1 MRKFGHLR
9 SPIYSQGGS
18 ACVEKKAINPAANES
33 AIDKIA
39 HRQNAGLVNKI
50 TKRSSLPPGSAASFA
65 QTLELI
71 NPHLY
76 SVEERIRA
84 QARAFDPA
92 VEGYVSY
99 VCEKGGK
106 RLRPVLALL
115 AGGASGQITSGHVDL
130 AVIVEMMHVATLVHD
145 DIMDGAELR
154 RDQPTAYAKWGTS
167 ISVLLGDCL
176 FAHALRLAT
185 SFSNNAICRRI
196 ADAASEVCSGEI
208 IQTQRRYDLKL
219 STADYY
225 RIIEMKTAALFAVA
239 CELGAFI
246 SEGNPTVIGALKNF
260 GLKVGTAYQIYD
272 DCLDL
277 AGTEEETGKTLGTD
291 IRKGKFTLPVL
302 LTLQNRQG
310 VDLTRL
316 RDLLLREEGVDEEVL
331 VNLLNRAGSLS
342 AAAQVA
348 RRMLNE
354 ARQSLEVVPLNR
366 YVNGLHSIADRLI
379 GLVDRLA

>member
-1 MRKFGHLR
+1 
-9 SPIYSQGGS
+9 
-18 ACVEKKAINPAANES
+18 VNPADSES

-39 HRQNAGLVNKI
+39 GGQNAGLVNKI
-50 TKRSSLPPGSAASFA
+50 TKMSGLQPKSAAAFA

-115 AGGASGQITSGHVDL
+115 AGGASGC
-130 AVIVEMMHVATLVHD
+130 
-145 DIMDGAELR
+145 IMDGAELR
-154 RDQPTAYAKWGTS
+154 RDQPTAYAKWGSS

-185 SFSNNAICRRI
+185 GFSNNAICRRI
-196 ADAASEVCSGEI
+196 ADAASDVCSGEI

-225 RIIEMKTAALFAVA
+225 RIIEMKTAALFSVA

-246 SEGNPTVIGALKNF
+246 SEASPTVIGALKNF

-277 AGTEEETGKTLGTD
+277 AGSEEETGKTLGTD

-310 VDLTRL
+310 LDLSGL
-316 RDLLLREEGVDEEVL
+316 RDLLLREDRVDEEFL
-331 VNLLNRAGSLS
+331 ADLLNRAGALS
-342 AAAQVA
+342 AAAQIA

-354 ARQSLEVVPLNR
+354 ARQSLEAVPVNR
-366 YVNGLHSIADRLI
+366 YVNGLQVIVDHLI

>member
-1 MRKFGHLR
+1 MN
-9 SPIYSQGGS
+9 S
-18 ACVEKKAINPAANES
+18 ADSES

-39 HRQNAGLVNKI
+39 EGQNAELVNKI
-50 TKRSSLPPGSAASFA
+50 TKLSVIQPESAVAFA

-71 NPHLY
+71 NTHLY
-76 SVEERIRA
+76 SVEERIRE

-99 VCEKGGK
+99 VCDKGGK

-115 AGGASGQITSGHVDL
+115 AGGASGRITSGHVDL
-130 AVIVEMMHVATLVHD
+130 AVIVELVHVATLVHD

-154 RDQPTAYAKWGTS
+154 RDQPTAYAKWGSS

-225 RIIEMKTAALFAVA
+225 RIIEMKTAALFSVA

-246 SEGNPTVIGALKNF
+246 SEASPTVIGALKNF

-310 VDLTRL
+310 LDLTGL
-316 RDLLLREEGVDEEVL
+316 RDLLLREDRVDEEFL
-331 VNLLNRAGSLS
+331 ADLLNRAGALP
-342 AAAQVA
+342 AAAQIA

-354 ARQSLEVVPLNR
+354 ARQSLEAVPVNR
-366 YVNGLHSIADRLI
+366 YVNGLQAIVDHLI
-379 GLVDRLA
+379 GLVERLA